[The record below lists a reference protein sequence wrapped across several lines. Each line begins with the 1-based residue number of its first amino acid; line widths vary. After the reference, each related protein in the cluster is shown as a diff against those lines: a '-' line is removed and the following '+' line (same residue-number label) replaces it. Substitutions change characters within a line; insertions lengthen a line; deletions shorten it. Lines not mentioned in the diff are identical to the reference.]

1 MKKSEKTLLFI
12 GTIVAIAFIL
22 IGIPKIGELLE
33 PIIGFNIKMVLYIVI
48 LLAMYLVG
56 RKRGN
61 QYKKIDKQLDDL
73 NRDLINNHRIDY
85 YIIQNKRLYK
95 EVDNKTYRTMFLINI
110 ATAYY
115 HDGQYEKSNGVI
127 EKIEDE

>member
-1 MKKSEKTLLFI
+1 MKSEKTLLFI

-73 NRDLINNHRIDY
+73 YCNRSG
-85 YIIQNKRLYK
+85 
-95 EVDNKTYRTMFLINI
+95 FLL
-110 ATAYY
+110 
-115 HDGQYEKSNGVI
+115 
-127 EKIEDE
+127 